1 MFFFTYGFIPIIFI
15 HDINKC
21 RFKKIFFSFKLN
33 STKTVTTNTNCS
45 EDFNQNIKINKNKFI
60 HSNDD
65 NFNVFKK
72 HNSVLKEFENLTK
85 ECFEKQ
91 KQVQQEEYFKT
102 SQKSLNEL
110 KNSIIGKA
118 IVINDHTP
126 SPYDRSSLTIKV
138 RIRI

>member
-1 MFFFTYGFIPIIFI
+1 MS
-15 HDINKC
+15 
-21 RFKKIFFSFKLN
+21 IFFSFKLN
-33 STKTVTTNTNCS
+33 STLTATECI
-45 EDFNQNIKINKNKFI
+45 EDSNKNLKINKTKVN
-60 HSNDD
+60 HSHDD
-65 NFNVFKK
+65 NFNVYKK
-72 HNSVLKEFENLTK
+72 HNSILKEFENLTK